1 MFELAQRVDY
11 VKNLIAI
18 NDEYIKGKFDD
29 EFIDYINE
37 LFAPWYNT
45 PTVSESKD
53 SNAKYETFITNGIYK
68 IVFPNKICI
77 DISLFSVCFYEYLLN
92 NKHSY
97 IDWFAKRINI
107 HEEHFKVIKEHVNNY
122 MLSHDVNTLQPIV
135 DNILLTLTA
144 ITYINHQLETFW
156 CYLRSIAKY
165 QKLMLLCFVI
175 MSKYSKDVFNKRIE
189 RLFISKILLYYDTYT
204 MYTFLCNQFGIN
216 PGWDIECIMIDYNY
230 ILNKQRKYTLLLN
243 TELFTEQYKQFKQ
256 HLNEYVKDVLLYDVN
271 KKLSECIYKF
281 YITDGYLRDLV
292 KLRLPQELNDEEITK
307 DMNIIQ
313 IYQSVYNKI
322 RGMKKYNMT
331 QTDYNNLVK
340 TEIHKLLSTDKV

>member
-1 MFELAQRVDY
+1 MFELAQRV
-11 VKNLIAI
+11 N
-18 NDEYIKGKFDD
+18 YIKDLIVDNDGYLKGKWDD
-29 EFIDYINE
+29 EFIGYINE
-37 LFAPWYNT
+37 LFTPWYNAT
-45 PTVSESKD
+45 ANTAID
-53 SNAKYETFITNGIYK
+53 NDIKYETFITNGIYK
-68 IVFPNKICI
+68 IVFSNKVCI

-92 NKHSY
+92 NQPSY
-97 IDWFAKRINI
+97 TIWFAKHISI
-107 HEEHFKVIKEHVNNY
+107 HNKHIDVIKEHVNKY
-122 MLSHDVNTLQPIV
+122 LLFHDVNTLQPIV
-135 DNILLTLTA
+135 NNTLLSFATVC
-144 ITYINHQLETFW
+144 YINYQLETFW
-156 CYLRSIAKY
+156 YHNRSVVKY
-165 QKLMLLCFVI
+165 QKLMLLCFAI
-175 MSKYSKDVFNKRIE
+175 MFKYSKDVFNKRIE
-189 RLFISKILLYYDTYT
+189 RLFISKILLYYDVYT